1 MKGNIEVFIGTI
13 LFAVMALCATSY
25 ITATINTTNARD
37 YHASVINEIEA
48 SNFNADV
55 MSGLYT
61 DALDKGYELDPITV
75 TEIQNHKKVAEVI
88 LHYKYTIG
96 FLNISEDGYTIRG
109 YAR

>member
-13 LFAVMALCATSY
+13 ILAVMALCATSY
-25 ITATINTTNARD
+25 ITAAINTTNARD

-48 SNFNADV
+48 SNYN
-55 MSGLYT
+55 SEILEGLYT
-61 DALDKGYELDPITV
+61 DAREKGYELEPITI
-75 TEIQNHKKVAEVI
+75 TEIENHKKVAEVI

-96 FLNISEDGYTIRG
+96 FLNLSEEGYTIRG